1 MIILFTIGFAPYMT
15 QDAFA
20 QPEPELI
27 ETPCYGATLE
37 LDQDQYFLSDYYHI
51 TLVAPNKNHNSDAV
65 ETAGIAYWEVGK
77 SKGGMALE
85 ETGFDTGIFTT
96 GGVNDRL
103 SPYQVS
109 KHVESAPAQFMISYS
124 DTCTGDLIEDVAEIL
139 PDDGP
144 VVEPEPTKTQCYGGP
159 TIKFDQDQ
167 YILSDYYY
175 VTVVSPDEN
184 RDSDVVET
192 ASVLFWAEGM
202 NKGGGTL
209 EETGTDTGIFT
220 NTGVNDRLSPHQ
232 LSKHVESTPTYFLMS
247 YYDACTGIT
256 VQDHARVFSD
266 DPELIEVPT
275 GTNVVIPQGASVPGC
290 EETYEC
296 YFPYRD
302 TISVGETVMWFNQDS
317 EWHTVTAGTPED
329 GPNGLFDSKKMESGQ
344 TFEHTFTQPGIYPY
358 FDMVHPWAI
367 GEIRV
372 LGSVISS
379 SDTTPPRVIVP
390 SDMTLYSGT
399 SGYATLEY
407 DVKAIDDVD
416 GVITPTCDV
425 GSGTVLYVRQWY
437 SGLVTCTATD
447 SAGNTGSDSFMVSI
461 ESTPSLYSNV
471 RSTFGDYPEYFVLP
485 VIIDDPDIQ
494 DTYEPQG
501 EPDVTVNGKIL
512 RMAQTTS
519 GKWYGFF
526 ADIDTAKWADS
537 TDLDF
542 GVFCSANTNTSVLGV
557 DFSDTEGVAV
567 PRDGGLSGYSNGID
581 SFAECT
587 GSVNDSILLNNVFSF
602 DGDLSTNSGIITG
615 QIGLDSDAWPI
626 IQLYDFTDGEAV
638 QIQYNKGGV
647 VVHTRTLIH
656 NTEPSSSET
665 NPSIPRVTTSGD
677 MIIDAGTD
685 DYVILEYDVRAYDY
699 FEGVI
704 TTTCDVESGTVI
716 SVVSVEQ
723 LLVTCT
729 ATDSEGNTGSDSFM
743 VTITSTPEPT
753 PESTYEPVPEL
764 VEETPEPTPE
774 PVHEQEHEPEPTPE
788 SEPNPTPSGTDVVI
802 PRGTGAPGCEETRSC
817 YDPYQI
823 TVGRYSTITWFNAD
837 STGHTVTSGS
847 PTNGPDGVFDGN
859 LFMGREPFSHTFDE
873 AGTYEYF
880 CVVHPWMVGKV
891 VVKGTTITS
900 IPTPPPALEPEPTSQ
915 DDDLSELIDE
925 NRKLREELERQG
937 EQIDELNE
945 EVDLLKQ
952 IIQNIQGFFSR
963 IFG

>member
-1 MIILFTIGFAPYMT
+1 MCLILLYVENFVVKKLSIISLSAFMIILFTIGFAPYLT

-20 QPEPELI
+20 QPEPI
-27 ETPCYGATLE
+27 ETPCYPATLE
-37 LDQDQYFLSDYYHI
+37 LDQNQYFLSDYYYI
-51 TLVAPNKNHNSDAV
+51 TLVAPNENHDSDAV
-65 ETAGIAYWEVGK
+65 ETASISYWEVGK
-77 SKGGMALE
+77 SKGAMALE

-96 GGVNDRL
+96 GGANDRL

-109 KHVESAPAQFMISYS
+109 KHVESAPTQFMISFN
-124 DTCTGDLIEDVAEIL
+124 DVCTAGITIQVVAEIL

-144 VVEPEPTKTQCYGGP
+144 VVESESEPVIEPIQEYEHDP
-159 TIKFDQDQ
+159 VPIPNPPLPAPSEIDIKIAFG
-167 YILSDYYY
+167 S
-175 VTVVSPDEN
+175 
-184 RDSDVVET
+184 
-192 ASVLFWAEGM
+192 
-202 NKGGGTL
+202 
-209 EETGTDTGIFT
+209 
-220 NTGVNDRLSPHQ
+220 
-232 LSKHVESTPTYFLMS
+232 
-247 YYDACTGIT
+247 
-256 VQDHARVFSD
+256 
-266 DPELIEVPT
+266 
-275 GTNVVIPQGASVPGC
+275 SVPGC
-290 EETYEC
+290 EQSNSCFT
-296 YFPYRD
+296 PSSL
-302 TISVGETVMWFNQDS
+302 SVDAGETITWYNADTAA
-317 EWHTVTAGTPED
+317 HAVTSGTPSGGPD
-329 GPNGLFDSKKMESGQ
+329 GIFDSSLLEAGSVFSV
-344 TFEHTFTQPGIYPY
+344 TLTQPGTYTY
-358 FDMVHPWAI
+358 FSMMHPWAI
-367 GEIRV
+367 GEIV
-372 LGSVISS
+372 VQGSGTSS
-379 SDTTPPRVIVP
+379 SDTTPPQVIVPSDMTIDAGTDDYVTLEYDVKAIDDVDGVITPTCNLGSGTVFAVGQLASVVVTCTATDSAGNTGSASFILAITSSSDSSLPRVIVPSDMTIAAGITGYAILEYSVTAIDDVDGAITPTCNLSSGFPASVGEWLVACTATDSAGNTGYNRFMVTVIPSSDTTPPDTTSPDTTPPQVIVP

-407 DVKAIDDVD
+407 DVKTIDDVD

-447 SAGNTGSDSFMVSI
+447 SAGNTGSASFMVSI

-471 RSTFGDYPEYFVLP
+471 RSTFGDYPEYFVVP

-542 GVFCSANTNTSVLGV
+542 GVFCSGNTNTSVLGV

-638 QIQYNKGGV
+638 QIQYNKGEV

-656 NTEPSSSET
+656 NTEPSSSEP
-665 NPSIPRVTTSGD
+665 NPSVPRVTTSGD

-729 ATDSEGNTGSDSFM
+729 ATDGEGNTGSASFM

-753 PESTYEPVPEL
+753 PEVAPEPVPIES
-764 VEETPEPTPE
+764 
-774 PVHEQEHEPEPTPE
+774 EPEPTGSVGIRIDSSVPDQTGQNTFE
-788 SEPNPTPSGTDVVI
+788 DTLDNTQEQIDNDISNPP
-802 PRGTGAPGCEETRSC
+802 
-817 YDPYQI
+817 
-823 TVGRYSTITWFNAD
+823 
-837 STGHTVTSGS
+837 
-847 PTNGPDGVFDGN
+847 
-859 LFMGREPFSHTFDE
+859 
-873 AGTYEYF
+873 
-880 CVVHPWMVGKV
+880 
-891 VVKGTTITS
+891 
-900 IPTPPPALEPEPTSQ
+900 SQ

-925 NRKLREELERQG
+925 NRTLREELERQG
-937 EQIDELNE
+937 EQIDELSQ